1 MRGFLLGA
9 AILVGLQIALRAPSS
24 ALAAA
29 AAVPAA
35 WAEKWMSPATPLI
48 TKPVPGSGGGTGSPA
63 KSGSGT
69 NSLGESTTG
78 QCPPG
83 FPKGLKCLEA

>member
-9 AILVGLQIALRAPSS
+9 AVLVGLQIVLRAPSS
-24 ALAAA
+24 AIAGA

-35 WAEKWMSPATPLI
+35 WAAKWMSPSTPLI
-48 TKPVPGSGGGTGSPA
+48 TKPVPGPAGGSSSPGSSSP
-63 KSGSGT
+63 T
-69 NSLGESTTG
+69 NALGESTTG

-83 FPKGLKCLEA
+83 FPPGIKCLGA

>member
-9 AILVGLQIALRAPSS
+9 AVLVGLQIALRAPSS
-24 ALAAA
+24 AIAAA

-35 WAEKWMSPATPLI
+35 WAAKWMSPSTPLI
-48 TKPVPGSGGGTGSPA
+48 TKPVPGL
-63 KSGSGT
+63 SGSSSPGSSSPT
-69 NSLGESTTG
+69 NALGESTTG

-83 FPKGLKCLEA
+83 FPAGIKCLGA